1 MVWLYQ
7 MMKKYENMFSR
18 FNRIQTRNVTDGRT
32 DVADRRTPHD
42 GRPRYAKRRA
52 TKTVQTHSYG

>member
-1 MVWLYQ
+1 